1 MRAVFVGASSIT
13 VMAVKE
19 MTEAGH
25 EVVVIDT
32 SKEKIEELEEELDC
46 GFVNA
51 DGSRPSV
58 LRELGADDTD
68 VLFCLSDDD
77 QDNIIA
83 SLVGK
88 SLGFE
93 RVITK
98 IEDPDFESIC
108 VELGLDNPIIPS
120 RETANKLVDML
131 EGRELS
137 GLATVMKCGLR
148 FISFVATS
156 DEEGTVSDL
165 KLPEKAKVLAV
176 VRDDKSEIA
185 GSDVQIR
192 KGDEVALIAAK
203 DQVDKLRERFSS

>member
-1 MRAVFVGASSIT
+1 
-13 VMAVKE
+13 MAVKE
-19 MTEAGH
+19 MTEAGY

-32 SKEKIEELEEELDC
+32 NKDKIDELEEELDC

-58 LRELGADDTD
+58 LRELGPDDTE
-68 VLFCLSDDD
+68 VLFCMSDDD

-93 RVITK
+93 RVVTK

-108 VELGLDNPIIPS
+108 VELGLENPIIPS
-120 RETANKLVDML
+120 RETASSLVDIL

-137 GLATVMKCGLR
+137 GIATVMKCGLR
-148 FISFVATS
+148 FISFVATK

-165 KLPEKAKVLAV
+165 KLPEKVKVLAI
-176 VRDDKSEIA
+176 VRDDKSELA
-185 GSDVQIR
+185 DPELQIR
-192 KGDEVALIAAK
+192 EGDEVALIAEK
-203 DQVDKLRERFSS
+203 GQVDKLQERFGLKG